1 MKLKNAGLPGVGSLP
16 RSLGANPVDRTGPK
30 NRTGRGGVL
39 GPLGVVYGVDARG
52 RVWSQTEAEKPKPMQ
67 SASELRLHAFRIPVP
82 PEGVAKCPGQQGDTV
97 RRPPYATIISDLM

>member
-1 MKLKNAGLPGVGSLP
+1 MVFSTY
-16 RSLGANPVDRTGPK
+16 S
-30 NRTGRGGVL
+30 
-39 GPLGVVYGVDARG
+39 VVYGVDARG
-52 RVWSQTEAEKPKPMQ
+52 RVESQTEAEKPKPMQ